1 MADELMRALIDARDL
16 AMKNTVAARVP
27 ECGDFGAI
35 AQNLDW
41 VVAELES
48 RAAPIA
54 AQLDAEGLPP
64 LPIENFC
71 AWMNGDRAD
80 SAFTHA
86 VGDPAIW
93 DKDGYWSRKGY
104 SRAPLYT
111 AEQVRQAQRDAV
123 EPHMKRCD
131 EMRDALYQCKQ
142 ELAETRRAQQPA
154 QSVDTPKLLELAEFW
169 AGKYHSSFAMVR
181 QGHREAWAALITYID
196 GRTAGTEGEAV
207 PEGLV
212 HVGTLSVYEDK
223 EASFGHAY
231 DISTNMV
238 GHKALRLLD
247 GAELYAA
254 APSTQSPTEEV

>member
-64 LPIENFC
+64 LPAENFC
-71 AWMNGDRAD
+71 AWMNGDRAS

-93 DKDGYWSRKGY
+93 DKGGYWSSKGY
-104 SRAPLYT
+104 RRAPLYT

-123 EPHMKRCD
+123 
-131 EMRDALYQCKQ
+131 
-142 ELAETRRAQQPA
+142 
-154 QSVDTPKLLELAEFW
+154 
-169 AGKYHSSFAMVR
+169 
-181 QGHREAWAALITYID
+181 AAYID
-196 GRTAGTEGEAV
+196 GRTAGIAV
-207 PEGLV
+207 PKGYVLV
-212 HVGTLSVYEDK
+212 PLDPDEKMLGVLQWFDRGSP
-223 EASFGHAY
+223 AQ
-231 DISTNMV
+231 I
-238 GHKALRLLD
+238 KAGWAKVL
-247 GAELYAA
+247 AA
-254 APSTQSPTEEV
+254 APSPQSPAGGEGQA